1 MVSVYHV
8 SPGGAMRGGK
18 ESAAVRNIPAAAQ
31 KTGTSTLV
39 HFSPSRRSIHLAT
52 GGPHKT
58 EPMAGPSASTAF
70 GGHFP
75 NTWSRSFPAPFW
87 IQHKI
92 IPAKGKGFR
101 ESLMIPK
108 KHLLKI

>member
-1 MVSVYHV
+1 MVSLYHV

-18 ESAAVRNIPAAAQ
+18 ESAAVRNIPAAE
-31 KTGTSTLV
+31 TGAYVLI
-39 HFSPSRRSIHLAT
+39 HFFPNRRSVHLAT
-52 GGPHKT
+52 SGPHKT

-70 GGHFP
+70 WGHFP

>member
-1 MVSVYHV
+1 MVSLYHV

-18 ESAAVRNIPAAAQ
+18 ESAAVRNIPAAARKQ
-31 KTGTSTLV
+31 AHILI
-39 HFSPSRRSIHLAT
+39 HFFPNRRSVHLAT
-52 GGPHKT
+52 SGPHKT

-70 GGHFP
+70 WGHFP